1 MSDRELKLYVWNR
14 TLDLKPSTKFLCSH
28 SIPHQTNGI
37 FILSVSF
44 FGQKILSHSL
54 IWVIFD
60 ICLSLRTHIQFI
72 NIFYQLITSVSQA
85 LEIYLASRPLLSIF
99 IAVSFPFLLNYL
111 NCSKLSFCFYFCIYT
126 VYSLKSNRIILLK
139 YHIMT
144 LLYSKSNTSPHS
156 TQSKSSNTYHPI
168 KIYIFWP
175 CCCSDTISYHSP
187 YCSFSSSY
195 WFLCYSSTYQVHL
208 K

>member
-1 MSDRELKLYVWNR
+1 MSLL
-14 TLDLKPSTKFLCSH
+14 
-28 SIPHQTNGI
+28 
-37 FILSVSF
+37 
-44 FGQKILSHSL
+44 GQKTLSHSL

-60 ICLSLRTHIQFI
+60 ICLSLRTHIQSI
-72 NIFYQLITSVSQA
+72 NIFYQLITSVSPA
-85 LEIYLASRPLLSIF
+85 SEIYLDSRPLLSTF

-111 NCSKLSFCFYFCIYT
+111 NCSKLSFCFYPCFYT

-144 LLYSKSNTSPHS
+144 PLYSKSHNSSHS

-175 CCCSDTISYHSP
+175 RFCSYIISYHSP